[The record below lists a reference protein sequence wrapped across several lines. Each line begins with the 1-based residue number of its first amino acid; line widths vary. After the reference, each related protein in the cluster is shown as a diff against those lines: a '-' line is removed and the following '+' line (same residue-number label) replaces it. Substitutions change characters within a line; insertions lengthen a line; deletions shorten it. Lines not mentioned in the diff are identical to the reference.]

1 VFIYMEMCW
10 VMLYIWVSSSR
21 GLAVEWDKIGGESLL
36 VQCPS
41 GTRIETSWLGFSRVV
56 NAMGKERIE

>member
-1 VFIYMEMCW
+1 
-10 VMLYIWVSSSR
+10 MLYIWVSSSR